1 MGWGFRRSVKIAP
14 GVRLNF
20 GKKSASVRVGGRGF
34 GVTKS
39 TTGKTTVSGGIP
51 GTGVYYRETV
61 GGGAP
66 KRPRDTQLPSDQAEG
81 PVGPEQPNGPGYAS
95 GPAPPETAMLPAV
108 VEQPRSRPAPATWQY
123 VILGAAVVV
132 MFFSLAGNAGGAL
145 GLAGLAL
152 AGWAF
157 FQSRV
162 AKWPLVAA
170 GAVLLVAG
178 LGQTGAQA
186 RQPQPAEPVPS
197 PAATVTTTVT
207 ATATPT
213 PTPTAAPSGTPTA
226 TPASEVPSAAAVA
239 PFVAPE
245 PTRAETSGAGRTNGS
260 ATGGGGSSSGGSVS
274 YANCTEAR
282 AAGVAPLHRG
292 DPGYSS
298 KLDRDGDGVACE

>member
-39 TTGKTTVSGGIP
+39 TTGRTTVSGGIP

-61 GGGAP
+61 GGGSP
-66 KRPRDTQLPSDQAEG
+66 KRPRDTQIPSDQAEG
-81 PVGPEQPNGPGYAS
+81 PMGPEQPNGPGYAS
-95 GPAPPETAMLPAV
+95 GPVPPETAMLPAV
-108 VEQPRSRPAPATWQY
+108 VEQPRPRPAPATWQY
-123 VILGAAVVV
+123 VILGAAVVA
-132 MFFSLAGNAGGAL
+132 MFFSLAGNAGAVL
-145 GLAGLAL
+145 GLAGVAL

-157 FQSRV
+157 FQSRA

-170 GAVLLVAG
+170 GAALLVAG
-178 LGQTGAQA
+178 VGQTGAQA
-186 RQPQPAEPVPS
+186 RQPQPAEPAPP
-197 PAATVTTTVT
+197 PAATVTATVT

-213 PTPTAAPSGTPTA
+213 PATTPTGAPTT
-226 TPASEVPSAAAVA
+226 TPASEAPPAAAVA

-245 PTRAETSGAGRTNGS
+245 PTRAETSGAGSTSGS
-260 ATGGGGSSSGGSVS
+260 STGGGGSSSGGSVS

-282 AAGVAPLHRG
+282 AAGVTPLHRG